1 MTDVHLYWE
10 KYLVKCCLNK
20 IKQYRGI
27 SSWFD
32 KLAMRYL
39 EFLSLV
45 ATILWL
51 R

>member
-10 KYLVKCCLNK
+10 RSLMKCCINK
-20 IKQYRGI
+20 IKQYRCI
-27 SSWFD
+27 FSWFD

-51 R
+51 Q